1 MVDSDFLE
9 DFGRRFVRLSYL
21 RGLKTGAIKN
31 LSGFNKTQGHKI
43 PEYNDEQAESFINQA
58 GAHEVRACMDSLL
71 QRIRH
76 EFNYRRRE
84 LTLNYI
90 EGSGSIQ
97 TPDFELRVWVDQDPD
112 KPGNYRQWTEVAAIQ
127 SPSIFTDSRFLG
139 VFENICNTLVI
150 ELLSPLIMEE
160 VVDHIEDHKTL
171 SSSLSYPSNLSWI
184 KLVFRQ
190 PPLTMQITPKQ
201 IQFQLIPGDGLKY
214 LVEGSF
220 QALWDFDKAVE
231 SSSSSMEN

>member
-1 MVDSDFLE
+1 MADSDFLE

-21 RGLKTGAIKN
+21 RGLKTGAIKH
-31 LSGFNKTQGHKI
+31 LSGFNKAQGHKI
-43 PEYNDEQAESFINQA
+43 PEYNDEQAEAFIAQA
-58 GAHEVRACMDSLL
+58 GANEVRTSMDSLL

-84 LTLNYI
+84 LVLNHI

-97 TPDFELRVWVDQDPD
+97 TPDFELRFWMDQDPD
-112 KPGNYRQWTEVAAIQ
+112 IPENYQQWTEVAAIH
-127 SPSIFTDSRFLG
+127 SPSIFADSRFLR
-139 VFENICNTLVI
+139 VFEGICNTLVI
-150 ELLSPLIMEE
+150 ELVNDLNLEE

-171 SSSLSYPSNLSWI
+171 SSLLSYPSNLNWL
-184 KLVFRQ
+184 KLVFHQ

-201 IQFQLIPGDGLKY
+201 IQFQLIPGDGLKH

-220 QALWDFDKAVE
+220 QALWEFDTAVE
-231 SSSSSMEN
+231 STSSPMEE